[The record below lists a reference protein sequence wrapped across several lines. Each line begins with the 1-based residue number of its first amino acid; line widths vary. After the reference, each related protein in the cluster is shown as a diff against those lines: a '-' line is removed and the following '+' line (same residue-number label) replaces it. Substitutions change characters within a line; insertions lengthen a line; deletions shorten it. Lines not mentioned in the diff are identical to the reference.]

1 MTSMGPSFAGHPA
14 GMHPQTGVPGHAMGP
29 GMPHNPNQPGAPAG
43 AGMPQQMHMAVAGP
57 GGQVH
62 PAALMGGIPQG
73 AAGPNAH
80 ALQHLNPAQN
90 PMFQGGQFANFAGN
104 PTMAQL
110 QQQRLFQQQQ
120 QQSRQQFLA
129 QQAAFGA
136 NMQVGVNGM
145 PMGVPMNQAQLA
157 AMRQARM
164 QPHHHN
170 QMLAHQL
177 ALQQQQQ
184 QQQQQAAQQNHQ
196 IQQQGGQPGQPV
208 QMSPQQLQ
216 NLQQAQLAMQA
227 QQQAQQPQG
236 QPQQP
241 QQQGGPQPQQTP
253 QPQPSPAN
261 PQSAGHP
268 TPSQT
273 PGPQPNQQPQPP
285 QPQNQPQ
292 GPQQQGQQPH
302 QQQPQP
308 PQGQPPQAQQP
319 QGPQQHPQQHHQQ
332 HPHAM
337 SQAQQAAF
345 ATSMALAQQRRETM
359 KGNCLLKLMQ
369 FSECLS
375 DFPGSKGKDDL
386 SYWNTFV
393 AQFFSPRGVFRH
405 SVHITDVEDQTDK
418 QYEITYPALARYFHT
433 HFDSGVKNMQLIM
446 EKGTT
451 DRTLPPNGQWIENT
465 RSSWIYWFEGGS
477 HLVATGTVRAHFD
490 NDQKI
495 ELFEFITSGHEE
507 YISRRAVIEAAKPA
521 HNWVKE
527 WHRVNSQDPK
537 GSPEMS
543 KKGKARPMKSPQNAP
558 PDALVDLP
566 ESAVKKSMGITE
578 AVFQFLEIVE
588 VMGQMNPLFG
598 FYHSHPGLGPYA
610 ALEQYVNQINSQH
623 QAMNAQAMNAQAMN
637 AQAMQA
643 QAMNAQAMNA
653 QAMNAQAMNAQA
665 MNAQAMQAQAMQA
678 QAQAMHQGPRTPSF
692 GQFPVPGVPH
702 MGASPAQQ
710 NMQLP
715 GSPHVMGSPAMGH
728 MQAPGMQ
735 VQQSQQGTNSSGPS
749 ANTSPASNKRRRPS
763 TVKAEEDASSAPTPG
778 SGPGGG
784 QVNGVQNKGKP
795 PTPRMPK
802 RVKTNPPAS

>member
-1 MTSMGPSFAGHPA
+1 MMSMGPSFAGHPA
-14 GMHPQTGVPGHAMGP
+14 GMHQHPGVPGHPMAP

-43 AGMPQQMHMAVAGP
+43 AGMPQQMHMAVSGP
-57 GGQVH
+57 GGQVN
-62 PAALMGGIPQG
+62 PAALMGGMPPG

-90 PMFQGGQFANFAGN
+90 PMFQQGPFANFAGN
-104 PTMAQL
+104 PAMAQL
-110 QQQRLFQQQQ
+110 QQQRFIQQQ

-164 QPHHHN
+164 QQPHAHHN
-170 QMLAHQL
+170 QAMLAHQL

-184 QQQQQAAQQNHQ
+184 AAQQNQQMQHQ
-196 IQQQGGQPGQPV
+196 SGQPGQPV
-208 QMSPQQLQ
+208 QISPQQLQ

-253 QPQPSPAN
+253 QPQPQPSQPTN

-285 QPQNQPQ
+285 QPPNQPQ
-292 GPQQQGQQPH
+292 GPQQHGPQP
-302 QQQPQP
+302 QQQQQQQQQP
-308 PQGQPPQAQQP
+308 PQGQPSQPQQP
-319 QGPQQHPQQHHQQ
+319 QPPQQHPQQHHQQ
-332 HPHAM
+332 HPHQM

-345 ATSMALAQQRRETM
+345 ATRMALAQQRRETM

-369 FSECLS
+369 FSESLS

-386 SYWNTFV
+386 SYWNNFV

-451 DRTLPPNGQWIENT
+451 DRSLPSHNQWIENT

-521 HNWVKE
+521 HNWAKE
-527 WHRVNSQDPK
+527 WHRVNSQDTK
-537 GSPEMS
+537 ASPEMS
-543 KKGKARPMKSPQNAP
+543 KKGKARPMKSPQNPP

-598 FYHSHPGLGPYA
+598 FYHSHPGLSPYA
-610 ALEQYVNQINSQH
+610 ALEQYVNQINHH
-623 QAMNAQAMNAQAMN
+623 QQ
-637 AQAMQA
+637 

-665 MNAQAMQAQAMQA
+665 MNAQAMQAQAL
-678 QAQAMHQGPRTPSF
+678 QAQAMQQGPRTPSF
-692 GQFPVPGVPH
+692 GQFPVPGVQQ

-715 GSPHVMGSPAMGH
+715 GSPHLMGSPAMGH

-749 ANTSPASNKRRRPS
+749 ANNSPASNKRRRPS

-778 SGPGGG
+778 AGAGGG

-802 RVKTNPPAS
+802 RVKTNPPAA